1 MRQKKKEQSIVGMS
15 FLDVISCGFGA
26 ALLLIILLKKDV
38 SNVITTDSDISTER
52 IAEIVE
58 TKHEASQELRS
69 LKAQLQSLESKEIRL
84 SNRVVLLEEELK
96 ARTLEL
102 KSAMTET
109 QARKKVVAP
118 PPPIGSMDSR
128 YVGGV
133 PVAENHL
140 VLIVDTSGS
149 MQAYWPLVFN
159 QMRSILEAHPQVKG
173 LQIMNGHGRLLIDG
187 YANRW
192 IPDTKVARRRA
203 LEKLKNW
210 RAFSVSNPEKGLEI
224 ALRGYVRNTNGV
236 SIYVLGDDFTGPSYQ
251 AVINIVERWNV
262 DQKTGRRLAKIHG
275 VGFPWGIGDRFSTL
289 MREIAYRNGG
299 VFFATNVDALR

>member
-1 MRQKKKEQSIVGMS
+1 MRQKREEQPIVGMS

-38 SNVITTDSDISTER
+38 SNVIPTDSDISTGRVE
-52 IAEIVE
+52 EIVE

-84 SNRVVLLEEELK
+84 SNRGVLLEKELED
-96 ARTLEL
+96 RTLEL
-102 KSAMTET
+102 KSAMTEM
-109 QARKKVVAP
+109 QARQKVVTSLAALR
-118 PPPIGSMDSR
+118 SMDSR

-133 PVAENHL
+133 PVAEDHL

-159 QMRSILEAHPQVKG
+159 QMRSIIEAHPQVKG
-173 LQIMNGHGRLLIDG
+173 LQIMNDHGVLLMDG

-192 IPDTKVARRRA
+192 IPDTKFARRRA

-210 RAFSVSNPEKGLEI
+210 RAFSVSNRGEGLEI
-224 ALRGYVRNTNGV
+224 ALRDYARNTKGV

-251 AVINIVERWNV
+251 AVINVVERWNV
-262 DQKTGRRLAKIHG
+262 DQKTGQRLAKIHG
-275 VGFPWGIGDRFSTL
+275 IGFPWGIGDRFSTL